1 MLKERW
7 SQVQEAMRAY
17 SRPVGALFT
26 IAYPKSADGQRVA
39 VGLPHAPQV
48 EKAQNQDG
56 GKVLQALKAAVT
68 EALGH
73 SVEVSVVHWPEL
85 GNTGNVPS
93 ARPARSHLIEEAMK
107 QGAEP
112 ISE

>member
-1 MLKERW
+1 
-7 SQVQEAMRAY
+7 MRTY

-39 VGLPHAPQV
+39 VGLPHPPQV

-56 GKVLQALKAAVT
+56 GKVLQALTAAVT

-73 SVEVSVVHWPEL
+73 AVEVSVVHWPEL